1 MSKKIYVAYTGG
13 TIGMKPTDSGYAPA
27 DNLMELLEKKLSAD
41 VLANLPEFHLV
52 EYEQLIDSSNIRPD
66 NWYQIASDIAARY
79 NEFDG
84 FVVLHGTDTMAYSC
98 SMISFMLQNL
108 NKPVIFTGSQIPLCE
123 ARTDGLENFVGA
135 LTMATDHRIKEVCL
149 YFNGRLLRG
158 NRSRKLNAYLFD
170 AFDSP
175 NYPWLGRAD
184 IHVELSDPLLWKP
197 EAPEKF
203 QLKCDSHSHVGIL
216 QLFPGITA
224 DWMRSVMNQPMEA
237 FILRTYGTGNGPDGD
252 LELLKVFSDAT
263 EQGKLIVNLT
273 QCHRG
278 TVHQDSY
285 AAGSALARAGIVGG
299 LDTTTEAMF
308 CKLHHLYSQGMSAD
322 QVRKM
327 IGTNLSGEI
336 TALKDTT

>member
-1 MSKKIYVAYTGG
+1 MSKRIYVAYTGG
-13 TIGMKPTDSGYAPA
+13 TIGMRPSESGYVPG
-27 DNLMELLEKKLSAD
+27 DNLMGLLEEKLSPEVMAS
-41 VLANLPEFHLV
+41 LPEFELH

-66 NWYQIASDIAARY
+66 NWHQIASDIASRY
-79 NEFDG
+79 DGFDG

-108 NKPVIFTGSQIPLCE
+108 KKPVIFTGSQIPLCE
-123 ARTDGLENFVGA
+123 ARTDGLENLVGA
-135 LTMATDHRIKEVCL
+135 LTMAADDRIKEVCL

-170 AFDSP
+170 AFDTP

-184 IHVELSDPLLWKP
+184 INVELNEPLLWAPKGP
-197 EAPEKF
+197 ENFKLE
-203 QLKCDSHSHVGIL
+203 CDSDTHVGIL

-224 DWMRSVMNQPMEA
+224 SWMESALAQPMDA

-252 LELLKVFSDAT
+252 QALLDTFAEAT
-263 EQGKLIVNLT
+263 SNGKLIVNLS

-278 TVHQDSY
+278 TVHQANY
-285 AAGSALARAGIVGG
+285 AAGSALANAGLVGG

-308 CKLHHLYSQGMSAD
+308 CKLHHLYSQGMNSE
-322 QVRKM
+322 QVKE
-327 IGTNLSGEI
+327 NLARSFSGEVS
-336 TALKDTT
+336 

>member
-13 TIGMKPTDSGYAPA
+13 TIGMRPSESGYVPG
-27 DNLMELLEKKLSAD
+27 DNLMGLLEEKLPPD
-41 VLANLPEFHLV
+41 VMTSLPEFELH

-66 NWYQIASDIAARY
+66 NWKQIASDIAGRY
-79 NEFDG
+79 QDFDG

-108 NKPVIFTGSQIPLCE
+108 RKPVIFTGSQIPLCE
-123 ARTDGLENFVGA
+123 ARTDGLENLVGA
-135 LTMATDHRIKEVCL
+135 LTMAADNRIREVCL

-184 IHVELSDPLLWKP
+184 INVELNETLLWRP

-203 QLKCDSHSHVGIL
+203 LLDCDSDTHVATL

-224 DWMRSVMNQPMEA
+224 SWMASALNQPMDA

-252 LELLKVFSDAT
+252 QALLDTFARAT
-263 EQGKLIVNLT
+263 ESGKLIVNLT

-278 TVHQDSY
+278 TVHQGSY

-308 CKLHHLYSQGMSAD
+308 CKLHHLYSLGMSTE
-322 QVRKM
+322 QVKKM
-327 IGTNLSGEI
+327 IGVSLAGELSI
-336 TALKDTT
+336 

>member
-13 TIGMKPTDSGYAPA
+13 TIGMRPSESGYVPG
-27 DNLMELLEKKLSAD
+27 DNLMALLEEKLPGHIMAD
-41 VLANLPEFHLV
+41 LPVFELH
-52 EYEQLIDSSNIRPD
+52 EYPELIDSSNICPN
-66 NWYQIASDIAARY
+66 NWAQIAADIASHY
-79 NEFDG
+79 DDYDG

-98 SMISFMLQNL
+98 SMMSFMLQNL
-108 NKPVIFTGSQIPLCE
+108 RKPVIFSGSQIPLCE

-135 LTMATDHRIKEVCL
+135 LTMAADPRIQEVCL

-184 IHVELSDPLLWKP
+184 IHVELSEPLLWRPKQK
-197 EAPEKF
+197 ENF
-203 QLKCDSHSHVGIL
+203 QLQCDADSHVGIL

-224 DWMRSVMNQPMEA
+224 QWMESALNQPMDA
-237 FILRTYGTGNGPDGD
+237 FILRTYGTGNGPDAD
-252 LELLKVFSDAT
+252 QALLDTFARATDNGKV
-263 EQGKLIVNLT
+263 IVNLS

-278 TVHQDSY
+278 TVHQGSY

-308 CKLHHLYSQGMSAD
+308 CKLHHLYSIGKSAD
-322 QVRKM
+322 EIKALL
-327 IGTNLSGEI
+327 GTNLAGEV
-336 TALKDTT
+336 TV